1 MTMGREECID
11 MFYAQISKDMAI
23 SRSAFGDNL
32 RDWEAV
38 PLMIGDRHVG
48 AYILKDHEIHTCV
61 EKSDALRHMRKLIR
75 QGVAYQV
82 EKLGYLTTRSPD
94 EPSVLKF
101 LTRLGFYRT
110 GNDGQFV
117 TLRCDAIKIK

>member
-1 MTMGREECID
+1 
-11 MFYAQISKDMAI
+11 MFYAQIAKETPV
-23 SRSAFGDNL
+23 SRADFGNNL

-38 PLMIGDRHVG
+38 PLMIGDRHIG
-48 AYILKDHEIHTCV
+48 AYLLKGHEIHTYV

-75 QGVAYQV
+75 QGVAHQV
-82 EKLGYLTTRSPD
+82 EKLGYLTTRSQD
-94 EPSVLKF
+94 DPSVLRF
-101 LTRLGFYRT
+101 LERLGFYRT